1 MENSDIIVQH
11 SEDNHRD
18 KNRVDSL
25 VDELQVCIK
34 YLYRNNFVPGC
45 FNLTFKFPY

>member
-1 MENSDIIVQH
+1 MENIDIIVQH
-11 SEDNHRD
+11 CDEGHLDE
-18 KNRVDSL
+18 NREDSL
-25 VDELQVCIK
+25 VEKLQVCIK